1 MTRKPP
7 DTCAAFPD
15 LFGAADGSAG
25 LAPATLG
32 RAAGRLLDCR
42 AAILEGP
49 AGDIGY
55 QHSVLCQTG
64 LPYRPTTAR
73 VWQREQG
80 AVALSIEAG
89 RVRHPSRPVW
99 IDLPLPHGEK
109 PRLVLIHLNS
119 EALKA
124 GSPVI
129 DAGDSMTAFVRS
141 LGIDTNGRNLRTLK
155 DQLARLAAAT
165 VRLAVSE
172 AGRSVQINTRIVSA
186 FDLWFPRD
194 EHQRVLWPTT
204 VRLSDEYF
212 ASLVRHAVPLDNRA
226 VAALS
231 GSALCLDIYAWL
243 AQRLH
248 RVPAGRPQTI
258 PWAVLKE
265 QFGVWYGRLDHFRT
279 YFRAPLKAVLAV
291 YPEARLDIGMAG
303 LVLHHSPPPVLR
315 RFVVGASLKP
325 KGAGK
330 PCG

>member
-1 MTRKPP
+1 MKKPP
-7 DTCAAFPD
+7 NAGTAPPD
-15 LFGAADGSAG
+15 LFGVASEGAG
-25 LAPATLG
+25 VEPAPLQG
-32 RAAGRLLDCR
+32 LVGRLLDCR
-42 AAILEGP
+42 AAILDEP
-49 AGDIGY
+49 ASDVVF
-55 QHSVLCQTG
+55 QHSTLCQTG

-141 LGIDTNGRNLRTLK
+141 LGIDTNGRNLRNLK

-165 VRLAVSE
+165 IRLAVSE
-172 AGRSVQINTRIVSA
+172 AGRSVQVNSRIVST
-186 FDLWFPRD
+186 FDLLFPHD
-194 EHQRVLWPTT
+194 ERQRSLWPAT

-212 ASLVRHAVPLDNRA
+212 SSLVRHAVPLDNRA

-231 GSALCLDIYAWL
+231 GSSLCLDIYAWL

-248 RVPAGRPQTI
+248 RIPAARPQTVS
-258 PWAVLKE
+258 WAALKE
-265 QFGVWYGRLDHFRT
+265 QFGPGYGRLDNFRT
-279 YFRAPLKAVLAV
+279 KFTAPLKAVLVV
-291 YPEARLDIGMAG
+291 YPEARVDVAAAG
-303 LVLHHSPPPVLR
+303 ITLHHSSPPVLR
-315 RFVVGASLKP
+315 RFLPGARLKP
-325 KGAGK
+325 KSGDSS
-330 PCG
+330 CG